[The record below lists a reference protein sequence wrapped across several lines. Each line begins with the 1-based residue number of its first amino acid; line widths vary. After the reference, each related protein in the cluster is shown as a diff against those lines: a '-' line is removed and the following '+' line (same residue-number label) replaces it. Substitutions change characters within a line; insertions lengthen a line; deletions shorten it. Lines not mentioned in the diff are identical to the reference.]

1 MFITCIRSFAYP
13 WVCLMHETFF
23 TWVRQKFLP
32 LINSSVVDS
41 LRNPLEIKIS
51 SVVDWRLIKPKK
63 QTKYFINYD
72 EKSMYLISHSI
83 FSFFIIP
90 IKHLLLIGEGSL
102 ELCRLPDDSGD
113 WCTLALIYL
122 CSPIFPSPTLL
133 SSSSL

>member
-1 MFITCIRSFAYP
+1 MHSELGL
-13 WVCLMHETFF
+13 CLMHETFF

-51 SVVDWRLIKPKK
+51 SVVDWRLIKPKN
-63 QTKYFINYD
+63 QTKYSINYD
-72 EKSMYLISHSI
+72 EKSY
-83 FSFFIIP
+83 FSLHLFIFIIP

-122 CSPIFPSPTLL
+122 CSPTFPSPALP
-133 SSSSL
+133 SSSSLW